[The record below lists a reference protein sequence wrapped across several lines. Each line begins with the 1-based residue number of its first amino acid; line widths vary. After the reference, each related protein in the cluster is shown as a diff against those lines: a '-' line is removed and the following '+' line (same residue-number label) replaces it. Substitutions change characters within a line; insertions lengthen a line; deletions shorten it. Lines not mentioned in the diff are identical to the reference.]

1 MNSIFTVIS
10 RCTAFV
16 SIVCL
21 VFNANVFSAEEPRL
35 DDPATWEDPSFW
47 KSLKQSG
54 ETTGWEFRN
63 GEISLVRPGGGS
75 GSIVTKP
82 VPSDFE
88 LSFEWKIADKVNSG
102 VKYRVRKHGAPYW
115 NTAYKG
121 SGYWGLE
128 YQIYDEK
135 PGTDAL
141 HATGAIY
148 DLASAD
154 PGKVVNPPGEWNAA
168 KIVANGSI
176 VEHYLN
182 GSLVSSILAE
192 GPDWERTIAL
202 SKFAG
207 FDGFGQSSTKSCIML
222 TDHGGKV
229 SYRNFRFAAVAPNN
243 QSPVKQTGPFL
254 ADGMRNCWADQN
266 SISIWT
272 RTTRFPEMN
281 STGQKFRSL
290 SVKQVKALEETNDPT
305 EYLAAQLPSGASLG
319 DMVGACPGAPGE
331 VRLIYF
337 PEKRFK
343 AKKEMTRWKKTT
355 ADKDFTAQWHLEGL
369 SPGTRYVTVLEVRKS
384 DSQATTAILRGGFE
398 TAPARGVKQDLTFCM
413 TTCHDFIRTDNGLQ
427 GHKIYPAMKKINPSF
442 LVHAGDIE
450 YYDKPDPWALTK
462 ELMRFKWG
470 RIFALPDNRSF
481 YKNHTTYFLK
491 DDHDTLKN
499 DCWPGQR
506 YGSVTFEEGV
516 RLFNEEQFPSRTP
529 RYQSVQ
535 WGKDLQV
542 WFLEGRDFRSPN
554 TMVDGPE
561 KTILG
566 TKQKA
571 WLFQTLDASTAKFK
585 LVFSP
590 TPIVGPDRS
599 GKKDNHAN
607 RIFAHEGEQLRRKF
621 SAVDGVIVLCGDRHW
636 QYASVDTETGLWE
649 FGCGPGSEKHQLGWK
664 KGDERPS
671 HRFLRVAGG
680 FLSGHLDSK
689 GKTSVLTLHHRKV
702 NGDVMSTFVFPQGGA
717 SKLGAK

>member
-35 DDPATWEDPSFW
+35 NDPATWEDPSFW

-427 GHKIYPAMKKINPSF
+427 GHKIYPAMKEINPSF
-442 LVHAGDIE
+442 LIHAGDIE
-450 YYDKPDPWALTK
+450 YYDKPDPWALTI

-607 RIFAHEGEQLRRKF
+607 TIFAHEGEQLRRKF

-636 QYASVDTETGLWE
+636 QYASVDAETGLWE

>member
-1 MNSIFTVIS
+1 MTFIRNLI
-10 RCTAFV
+10 CQYTAFV
-16 SIVCL
+16 
-21 VFNANVFSAEEPRL
+21 VFVFLLSNTGVWSADGARL
-35 DDPATWEDPSFW
+35 DDPATWAEPSFW
-47 KSLKQSG
+47 KSLKQSN
-54 ETTGWEFRN
+54 ELKGWEFRN
-63 GEISLVRPGGGS
+63 GEISLVRPGVT
-75 GSIVTKP
+75 GSILSEP

-88 LSFEWKIADKVNSG
+88 LSFEWKIAEKVNSG

-115 NTAYKG
+115 TSAYKG
-121 SGYWGLE
+121 SGYWGFE
-128 YQIYDEK
+128 YQIYDKK
-135 PGTDAL
+135 PNTDAL

-154 PGKVVNPPGEWNAA
+154 SDEVVNPPNEWNES
-168 KIVANGSI
+168 KIIADGAT

-182 GSLVSSILAE
+182 GSLVSSIFAE
-192 GPDWERTIAL
+192 GPEWERTIAL

-207 FDGFGQSSTKSCIML
+207 FDGFGQSSTKSQIML

-229 SYRNFRFAAVAPNN
+229 SYRNFRFVKLVPKN
-243 QSPVKQTGPFL
+243 QMPLKRTGPFL
-254 ADGMRNCWADQN
+254 ADGMRNCWADQD

-272 RTTRFPEMN
+272 RTTQFPEMN
-281 STGQKFRSL
+281 STGQKFQSL
-290 SVKQVKALEETNDPT
+290 STKQAKVLEDTKDAV
-305 EYLAAQLPSGASLG
+305 EYLSAQLPQGASL
-319 DMVGACPGAPGE
+319 DQMIGACPGAAGE

-343 AKKEMTRWKKTT
+343 AKKEMTKWKKTT
-355 ADKDFTAQWHLEGL
+355 ADEDFTAQWHLEGL
-369 SPGTRYVTVLEVRKS
+369 SPGTRYITVLEARKP
-384 DSQATTAILRGGFE
+384 DSQQTTAILRGGFE
-398 TAPARGVKQDLTFCM
+398 TAPAKNARTSLTFCM
-413 TTCHDFIRTDNGLQ
+413 TTCHDFIRTDNGLR
-427 GHKIYPAMKKINPSF
+427 GHKIYPVMEEINPSF

-450 YYDKPDPWALTK
+450 YYDKPEPWALTV

-481 YKNHTTYFLK
+481 YKSHTTYFLK

-499 DCWPGQR
+499 DCWPGQQ
-506 YGSVTFEEGV
+506 YGTVTFEEGMH
-516 RLFNEEQFPSRTP
+516 LFNDEQFPSRTP
-529 RYQSVQ
+529 RYQTVL

-542 WFLEGRDFRSPN
+542 WLLEGRDYRSAN

-566 TKQKA
+566 AEQKS
-571 WLFQTLDASTAKFK
+571 WLFKTLDASTAKFK

-607 RIFAHEGEQLRRKF
+607 TIFAYEGEQLRRKF
-621 SAVDGVIVLCGDRHW
+621 SAIEGVVVLCGDRHW
-636 QYASVDTETGLWE
+636 QYASEDTETGLWE

-680 FLSGHLDSK
+680 FLSGHLESK
-689 GKTSVLTLHHRKV
+689 GKASTLTLHHRTV
-702 NGDVMSTFVFPQGGA
+702 NGDVMSTFVFPEAAGSEIGA
-717 SKLGAK
+717 N

>member
-516 RLFNEEQFPSRTP
+516 RLFNEEQFPSRKP

-607 RIFAHEGEQLRRKF
+607 TIFAHEGEQLRRKF

-649 FGCGPGSEKHQLGWK
+649 FGCGPGSEKLQLGWK

-702 NGDVMSTFVFPQGGA
+702 NGDVMSIFVFPQGGA

>member
-21 VFNANVFSAEEPRL
+21 LFNANVFSAEESRL

-281 STGQKFRSL
+281 STGQKFRSI

-331 VRLIYF
+331 VRLIFF

-571 WLFQTLDASTAKFK
+571 WLLQTLDASTAKFK

-607 RIFAHEGEQLRRKF
+607 TIFAHEGEQLRRKF

-636 QYASVDTETGLWE
+636 QYASVDAETGLWE

-689 GKTSVLTLHHRKV
+689 GKASVLTLHHRKV

>member
-1 MNSIFTVIS
+1 MSFSLNLIY
-10 RCTAFV
+10 RCTVFIFLV
-16 SIVCL
+16 LLLFDTSICL
-21 VFNANVFSAEEPRL
+21 AEEARL
-35 DDPATWEDPSFW
+35 DDPATWANPSFW
-47 KSLKQSG
+47 ESLNQS
-54 ETTGWEFRN
+54 EELTGWEFHN
-63 GEISLVRPGGGS
+63 GEISLVRPRTT
-75 GSIVTKP
+75 GSILSQP

-88 LSFEWKIADKVNSG
+88 LSFEWKIAAKVNSG

-115 NTAYKG
+115 TSAYKG
-121 SGYWGLE
+121 SGHWGFE

-135 PGTDAL
+135 SNTDAL

-148 DLASAD
+148 DLSPAD
-154 PGKVVNPPGEWNAA
+154 SDKVVNPPGEWNVA
-168 KIVANGSI
+168 KIVANGST

-182 GSLVSSILAE
+182 GSLVSSIIAE
-192 GPDWERTIAL
+192 GPEWERTIAL

-207 FDGFGQSSTKSCIML
+207 FADFGQSLTKSQIML
-222 TDHGGKV
+222 TDHGGQV
-229 SYRNFRFAAVAPNN
+229 SYRKFRFVVLAPGKQAAVE
-243 QSPVKQTGPFL
+243 QTGPFL
-254 ADGMRNCWADQN
+254 ADGMRNSWADQN

-272 RTTRFPEMN
+272 RTTQFREMN
-281 STGQKFRSL
+281 SAGQKFQSL
-290 SVKQVKALEETNDPT
+290 STKQAKVLEETEDAA
-305 EYLAAQLPSGASLG
+305 EYLSDQLPSGASLD
-319 DMVGACPGAPGE
+319 DMIGACPGAAGE

-343 AKKEMTRWKKTT
+343 AKKEMTQWKKTT
-355 ADKDFTAQWHLEGL
+355 ADDDFTAQWHLEGL
-369 SPGTRYVTVLEVRKS
+369 SPGTRYVAVLEVRKP
-384 DSQATTAILRGGFE
+384 DSHETTAILRGGFA
-398 TAPARGVKQDLTFCM
+398 TAPAKNARTNLTFCM

-427 GHKIYPAMKKINPSF
+427 GHKIYPSMEKINPSF

-450 YYDKPDPWALTK
+450 YYDKPDPWALTV

-481 YKNHTTYFLK
+481 YKSHTAYFLK

-499 DCWPGQR
+499 DCWPGQQ
-506 YGSVTFEEGV
+506 YGAVTFEEGV

-529 RYQSVQ
+529 RYQTVQ

-554 TMVDGPE
+554 TMSDGPE

-566 TKQKA
+566 AEQKA
-571 WLFQTLDASTAKFK
+571 WLFKTLGASTAKFK

-607 RIFAHEGEQLRRKF
+607 TIFAHEGEQLRRKF

-636 QYASVDTETGLWE
+636 QYASVDVETGLWE

-680 FLSGHLDSK
+680 FLSGHLESK
-689 GKTSVLTLHHRKV
+689 GQSSELTMHHRTV
-702 NGDVMSTFVFPQGGA
+702 NGDVVSTFRFPVEK
-717 SKLGAK
+717 SP

>member
-1 MNSIFTVIS
+1 MLSKVAMSFILNQIY
-10 RCTAFV
+10 RYTAFV
-16 SIVCL
+16 AIGCL
-21 VFNANVFSAEEPRL
+21 LFSASICLAAEARF
-35 DDPATWEDPSFW
+35 DDPATWADPTFW
-47 KSLKQSG
+47 KSLRQSDKL
-54 ETTGWEFRN
+54 TGWEFRD
-63 GEISLVRPGGGS
+63 GEISLVRPGAT
-75 GSIVTKP
+75 GSILSEP

-88 LSFEWKIADKVNSG
+88 LSFEWKIAEKVNSG

-115 NTAYKG
+115 NSAYKG
-121 SGYWGLE
+121 SGHWGFE
-128 YQIYDEK
+128 YQIYDGK
-135 PGTDAL
+135 PNTDAL

-148 DLASAD
+148 DLAAAD
-154 PGKVVNPPGEWNAA
+154 SDRFVNPPGEWNVA
-168 KIVANGSI
+168 KIVANGST

-192 GPDWERTIAL
+192 GPEWERTIAL

-207 FDGFGQSSTKSCIML
+207 FDDFGQSSTKSQIML
-222 TDHGGKV
+222 TDHGGHV
-229 SYRNFRFAAVAPNN
+229 SYRKFQFVALTPKS
-243 QSPVKQTGPFL
+243 QAPLVRTGPFL

-272 RTTRFPEMN
+272 RTTQFPEMN
-281 STGQKFRSL
+281 STGQKFQSL
-290 SVKQVKALEETNDPT
+290 STKQAKVLEETKDAA
-305 EYLAAQLPSGASLG
+305 EYLSDQLPSGASLG
-319 DMVGACPGAPGE
+319 DMIGACPGAAGE

-355 ADKDFTAQWHLEGL
+355 AAQDFTAQWHLEGL
-369 SPGTRYVTVLEVRKS
+369 SPGTRYVAVLEVRKP
-384 DSQATTAILRGGFE
+384 DSQATTAILRGSFE
-398 TAPARGVKQDLTFCM
+398 TAPAQNARTNLTFCM
-413 TTCHDFIRTDNGLQ
+413 TTCHDFIRSDNGLQ
-427 GHKIYPAMKKINPSF
+427 GHKIYPAMEEINPSF

-450 YYDKPDPWALTK
+450 YYDKPEPWALTK

-481 YKNHTTYFLK
+481 YTSHTTYFLK

-499 DCWPGQR
+499 DCWPGQQ

-529 RYQSVQ
+529 RYQTVQ
-535 WGKDLQV
+535 WGEDLQV

-554 TMVDGPE
+554 TMADGPE

-566 TKQKA
+566 AEQKA
-571 WLFQTLDASTAKFK
+571 WLFQTLDASTASFK

-607 RIFAHEGEQLRRKF
+607 TIFAHEGEQLRQKF
-621 SAVDGVIVLCGDRHW
+621 SSVDGVIVLCGDRHW

-664 KGDERPS
+664 KGDERAS
-671 HRFLRVAGG
+671 HQFLRVAGG
-680 FLSGHLDSK
+680 FLSGHLESK
-689 GKTSVLTLHHRKV
+689 GKKSTLKLHHRTV
-702 NGDVMSTFVFPQGGA
+702 TGEVMSTFDFPQ
-717 SKLGAK
+717 